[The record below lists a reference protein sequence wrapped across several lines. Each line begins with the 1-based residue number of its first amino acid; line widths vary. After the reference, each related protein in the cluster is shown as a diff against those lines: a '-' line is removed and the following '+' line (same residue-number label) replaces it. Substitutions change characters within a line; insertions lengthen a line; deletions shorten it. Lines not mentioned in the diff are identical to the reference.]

1 MPTEQPPEVKE
12 KRQKICTIQK
22 KIVSL
27 HAKRTSILM
36 EQSKNSGFNSKL
48 GVILAAAGSAIG
60 LGNIWKFPYEAGQNG
75 GGAFL
80 LVYLLCV
87 ILFGMPLLMTE
98 ILIGRKAGQST

>member
-1 MPTEQPPEVKE
+1 
-12 KRQKICTIQK
+12 
-22 KIVSL
+22 
-27 HAKRTSILM
+27 M

-80 LVYLLCV
+80 LVYLLCACRYKTRTSCRTARNCTNNGSARYSSSRSDG
-87 ILFGMPLLMTE
+87 LY
-98 ILIGRKAGQST
+98 R